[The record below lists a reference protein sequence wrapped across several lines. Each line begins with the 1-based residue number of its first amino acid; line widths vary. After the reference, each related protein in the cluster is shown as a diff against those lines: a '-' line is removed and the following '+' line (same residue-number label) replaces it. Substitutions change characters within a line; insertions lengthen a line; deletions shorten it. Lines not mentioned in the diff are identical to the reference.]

1 MVDAFTDFFWWTPCH
16 ASQQIQTSK

>member
-1 MVDAFTDFFWWTPCH
+1 MVDAFTDFFLWTPCH